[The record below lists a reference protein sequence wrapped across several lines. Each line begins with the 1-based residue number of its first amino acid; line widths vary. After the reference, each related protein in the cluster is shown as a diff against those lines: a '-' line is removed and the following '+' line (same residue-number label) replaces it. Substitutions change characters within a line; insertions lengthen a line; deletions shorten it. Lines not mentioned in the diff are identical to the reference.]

1 MGCTWQKHPSSLLFP
16 WKDGQVQPGKEVELA
31 EEDLHCNEKPALT
44 EWHEQ
49 GPVWTLNS
57 VDRHH
62 MYCVVVVHIS
72 YDNRLRTGRYEVT
85 TQRQCAHCRAALEQT
100 PRGVTEKTT
109 GGVWLSDANL
119 WLFHGLLLFH
129 PPLYSLPH
137 KTPHNINAVLFKL
150 ATSFVFL

>member
-1 MGCTWQKHPSSLLFP
+1 MLLRPFDHKFHTIFFFTSFFWFEFLFSFFFRDLRSYPSA
-16 WKDGQVQPGKEVELA
+16 DTT
-31 EEDLHCNEKPALT
+31 LT

-109 GGVWLSDANL
+109 GGVWLSVT
-119 WLFHGLLLFH
+119 
-129 PPLYSLPH
+129 PSSSSTSSLPTSPRRTWDSY
-137 KTPHNINAVLFKL
+137 KYRLL
-150 ATSFVFL
+150 APCPCLS